1 MHVSS
6 LGFRTD
12 LALLTASGS
21 VVEDRGTHL
30 VVRSPDNPSYF
41 WGNFILLGA
50 PPVPGGEKEVVGA
63 FHTEFPLADHVSIGI
78 DTAEISDECRAAF
91 EAAGLTVDV
100 ATVLTASTLRE
111 PRAVEAEVR
120 ALEDDDDWEA
130 RARLSQQLYPQASE
144 DTFMTYARQK
154 NAQERRLVDAGRG
167 LRFGAFVDGT
177 LVSTAGVFVTEEGV
191 ARFQS
196 VETHPDHRRQGLAAA
211 VVHAAGQHALGRP
224 MGGDGVRTLVIV
236 ADTDGDAIG
245 IYRRLG
251 FTDAERQL
259 MMEKRSGEWASLDA

>member
-21 VVEDRGTHL
+21 VIEDRGTHL

-41 WGNFILLGA
+41 WGNFLLLA
-50 PPVPGGEKEVVGA
+50 RPPVPGGEKEVVGA

-78 DTAEISDECRAAF
+78 DTAELTDEARAAF

-100 ATVLTASTLRE
+100 ATVLATGALQQPRE
-111 PRAVEAEVR
+111 VEAEVR
-120 ALEDDDDWEA
+120 ELTGDDDWEA
-130 RARLSQQLYPQASE
+130 RARLSQQLYPQTSE
-144 DTFMTYARQK
+144 EAFMAFARQK

-167 LRFGAFVDGT
+167 TRFGAFVDGA
-177 LVSTAGVFVTEEGV
+177 LVSTAGIFVTEEGV

-196 VETHPDHRRQGLAAA
+196 VETLTDHRRRGLAAA
-211 VVHAAGQHALGRP
+211 VVHAAGQHALDRL
-224 MGGDGVRTLVIV
+224 GVRTLVIV
-236 ADTDGDAIG
+236 ADTDGEAIG

-251 FTDAERQL
+251 FADVERQL
-259 MMEKRSGEWASLDA
+259 MMEKRSGEWATLDS

>member
-12 LALLTASGS
+12 LALLTSSGS

-41 WGNFILLGA
+41 WGNFFLLA
-50 PPVPGGEKEVVGA
+50 RPPVPGGEREVVGA
-63 FHTEFPLADHVSIGI
+63 FQTEFPLADHVSIGI
-78 DTAEISDECRAAF
+78 DTADLTDDARAAF

-100 ATVLTASTLRE
+100 ATVLTASTLQQPRE
-111 PRAVEAEVR
+111 VEAEVR
-120 ALEDDDDWEA
+120 ALDGDDDWEA
-130 RARLSQQLYPQASE
+130 RARLSQQLYPQTSE
-144 DTFMTYARQK
+144 EAFMTFARQK

-167 LRFGAFVDGT
+167 TRFGAFVDGT
-177 LVSTAGVFVTEEGV
+177 LVSTAGIFVTEDGV

-196 VETHPDHRRQGLAAA
+196 VETHPDHRRKGLAAA
-211 VVHAAGQHALGRP
+211 VVHAAGQHALDRLE
-224 MGGDGVRTLVIV
+224 VRTLVIV
-236 ADTDGDAIG
+236 ADTDGEAIG

-251 FTDAERQL
+251 FADVERQL
-259 MMEKRSGEWASLDA
+259 MMEKRSGEWASMDAP

>member
-41 WGNFILLGA
+41 WGNFVLLA
-50 PPVPGGEKEVVGA
+50 RPPALGGEREVVGA
-63 FHTEFPLADHVSIGI
+63 FQTEFPKADHVSIGI
-78 DTAEISDECRAAF
+78 DTADLSDESRAAF

-100 ATVLTASTLRE
+100 ATVLTASALTP
-111 PRAVEAEVR
+111 PRDGGGRGPRQLAGDE
-120 ALEDDDDWEA
+120 DWEA
-130 RARLSQQLYPQASE
+130 RARLSQQLYPQTSE
-144 DTFMTYARQK
+144 EAFMTFARQK
-154 NAQERRLVDAGRG
+154 NTQERRLVDAGRG
-167 LRFGAFVDGT
+167 TRFGAFVDGR
-177 LVSTAGVFVTEEGV
+177 LVSTAGIFVTEEGV

-196 VETHPDHRRQGLAAA
+196 VETHPDHRRRGLAAA
-211 VVHAAGQHALGRP
+211 VVHAAGRHGL
-224 MGGDGVRTLVIV
+224 DHLGVRTLVIV
-236 ADTDGDAIG
+236 ADTDGEAIG

-251 FTDAERQL
+251 FADP
-259 MMEKRSGEWASLDA
+259 SGS